1 MTMEQSTVLK
11 MYDVSP
17 IKTRVT
23 FLLAML
29 SFQEKS
35 STFSSTYQAA
45 QLHSMPRPPKMAPAP
60 A

>member
-11 MYDVSP
+11 MHDVSP
-17 IKTRVT
+17 IKKRVT

-29 SFQEKS
+29 SFQENS